1 MGTSRKKARL
11 GWGQGLAKYEKA
23 KVQGSVDSSGT
34 RSGGPGDAGS
44 SGAGDA
50 GICGT
55 VTTASCPSPVTPLS
69 ATSRPPGKS
78 LSYGSMHLLAQ
89 TCFIIFLKKRLF
101 EYKG

>member
-1 MGTSRKKARL
+1 MPPVKEASIASPLTSPSVGDEIGAFRKKARL

-50 GICGT
+50 SICGP
-55 VTTASCPSPVTPLS
+55 VTAASCPSPVTPLS
-69 ATSRPPGKS
+69 ATSRPPGK
-78 LSYGSMHLLAQ
+78 A
-89 TCFIIFLKKRLF
+89 
-101 EYKG
+101 